1 MQVSVETTGGLE
13 RKITVQVPAERVEG
27 EITSRLRDLARRVRM
42 DGFRPGKVPFKVVQ
56 RQYDG
61 QVRSEVVGDV
71 MQQTL
76 QEALIQ
82 EKLNPAGGPTIEPKN
97 LTPGEALEYSAT
109 FEVYPEIELASFDS
123 AAIERPVAEV
133 TDADVD
139 AMLEKLRVQ
148 RVTWDTVERAAKEED
163 QVTISFEG
171 TIDGEPFNGGKAD
184 NVPVVLGAGRFI
196 EGFETQL
203 VGAKAGDQR
212 TVEVDFPQD
221 YAGKDV
227 AGKHAV
233 FAVNVIAVSEPKLP
247 EIDDE
252 FARSFGITD
261 GGIEALRRDVRANM
275 QRELDDAIRS
285 RVKQQV
291 MDALLDLN
299 KIDLP
304 KALVEE
310 EIDRLLKQTSEQ
322 QPEAMRNLNLPRE
335 LFQEQANRR
344 VSLGLLIGEVIRKN
358 EIKLDAER
366 VRTTLENFA
375 ETYEDPQEVISAY
388 RKNRSLMR
396 EIEGH
401 VIEEQVVDLLL
412 GQARVTDKAMS
423 FDELVNAEKG
433 GAAA

>member
-1 MQVSVETTGGLE
+1 MQVSVETTDGLE

-82 EKLNPAGGPTIEPKN
+82 EKLNPAGGPKIEPKN

-109 FEVYPEIELASFDS
+109 FEVYPEIELAAFGS
-123 AAIERPVAEV
+123 AAIERPAAEV

-203 VGAKAGDQR
+203 AGAKAGDQR
-212 TVEVDFPQD
+212 TVEVDFPED

-233 FAVNVIAVSEPKLP
+233 FAVNVITVSEPILP

-299 KIDLP
+299 KIELP

-375 ETYEDPQEVISAY
+375 ETYEDPQEVITTY

-412 GQARVTDKAMS
+412 GQAQVTDKAMS